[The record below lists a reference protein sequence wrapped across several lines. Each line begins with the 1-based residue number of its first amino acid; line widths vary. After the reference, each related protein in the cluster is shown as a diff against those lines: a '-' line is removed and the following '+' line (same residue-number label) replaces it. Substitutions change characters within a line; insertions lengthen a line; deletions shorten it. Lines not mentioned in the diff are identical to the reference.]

1 MNFIIYGE
9 QSVMIKNRLKKVV
22 KERLDFVDEMN
33 FVKFDMAN
41 TTLDDVIEEASY
53 LPLGYEH
60 KIIVLEDCLFL
71 EKSKASKGKKK
82 KDEDIDEAMER
93 FVSYVKHANEDCDLV
108 LTLNSTNI
116 DKSSV
121 LYNSLLEN
129 GKVYEL
135 LSVDKKD
142 LPTYIYRYFNETLS
156 TKIDRD
162 AIDELADRIK
172 GDLNVFVNEANK
184 LSLYTNHVTYN
195 DVIALVNKPLDE
207 NAFEMFN
214 YLLGKRNG
222 DAIRLFRDLR
232 VNSVEPVTLI
242 SLLSNQFRLLYQ
254 IIYLAKSGYSNDEI
268 AKELG
273 IKEGRVYVL
282 KKYMYTMS
290 LKEILDTL
298 DKLFDLDYNIKSG
311 QVDRIFAFEM
321 FLINFK
327 LN

>member
-41 TTLDDVIEEASY
+41 TSLLDVIEEASY
-53 LPLGYEH
+53 MPLGYEH
-60 KIIVLEDCLFL
+60 KLIVLEDALFL
-71 EKSKASKGKKK
+71 EKKASRGKKRK
-82 KDEDIDEAMER
+82 NDDTSEEENKLIKYLLTADEG
-93 FVSYVKHANEDCDLV
+93 VDLV
-108 LTLNSTNI
+108 FTLNSTNI
-116 DKSSV
+116 DKTSA
-121 LYNSLLEN
+121 LYDAITKN

-142 LPTYIYRYFNETLS
+142 LPTYIYRYFNETLN

-162 AIDELADRIK
+162 AIDELANRIK

-184 LSLYTNHVTYN
+184 LALFTDHVTYQ
-195 DVIALVNKPLDE
+195 DVIKMVSKPLDE

-214 YLLGKRNG
+214 FLLAGKLNE
-222 DAIRLFRDLR
+222 AISLFRDLR

-242 SLLSNQFRLLYQ
+242 SLLGNQFRLLYQ
-254 IIYLAKSGYSNDEI
+254 IIFLTKSGLENAEI

-282 KKYMYTMS
+282 KKYMYSMTVKQ
-290 LKEILDTL
+290 LLATL
-298 DKLFDLDYNIKSG
+298 DDLYHLDYNIKSG
-311 QVDRIFAFEM
+311 QVDRIYAFEM

>member
-41 TTLDDVIEEASY
+41 TSLLDVIEEASY
-53 LPLGYEH
+53 MPLGYDH
-60 KIIVLEDCLFL
+60 KIIVLEDALFL
-71 EKSKASKGKKK
+71 EKTKVTKGKKK
-82 KDEDIDEAMER
+82 INDNNEEIEKFIN
-93 FVSYVKHANEDCDLV
+93 YLKHPNEDTDLI
-108 LTLNSTNI
+108 LTLNSVNI
-116 DKSSV
+116 DKTSDI
-121 LYNSLLEN
+121 YKLLVEN

-142 LPTYIYRYFNETLS
+142 LPTYIYRYFNETLN

-162 AIDELADRIK
+162 AIDELASRIK
-172 GDLNVFVNEANK
+172 GDLNIFVNEANK
-184 LSLYTNHVTYN
+184 LSLYTNHVRYE
-195 DVIALVNKPLDE
+195 DVIKLVNKPLDE

-214 YLLGKRNG
+214 FLMGKRNG
-222 DAIRLFRDLR
+222 DAIKLFRDLC

-254 IIYLAKSGYSNDEI
+254 IIYLAKSGYTNEQI
-268 AKELG
+268 AKELN
-273 IKEGRVYVL
+273 IKEGRVYIL

-290 LKEILDTL
+290 MKEILATLDTL
-298 DKLFDLDYNIKSG
+298 FKLDYNIKSG
-311 QVDRIFAFEM
+311 QVDRIYAFEM
-321 FLINFK
+321 FLINFQ

>member
-33 FVKFDMAN
+33 FVKYDMSN
-41 TTLDDVIEEASY
+41 TPLLDIIDDASY
-53 LPLGYEH
+53 MPLGYEH
-60 KIIVLEDCLFL
+60 KIIVLEDATFL
-71 EKSKASKGKKK
+71 EKKVTRGKKK
-82 KDEDIDEAMER
+82 KDNDDEDIKK
-93 FVSYVKHANEDCDLV
+93 FISYIKNPNENCDLIF
-108 LTLNSTNI
+108 TLNSVNI
-116 DKSSV
+116 DKNSE

-142 LPTYIYRYFNETLS
+142 LPTYIYRYFNETLN

-162 AIDELADRIK
+162 AIDELANRIK
-172 GDLNVFVNEANK
+172 GDLNIFVNEANK
-184 LSLYTNHVTYN
+184 LALFTNHVTYD
-195 DVIALVNKPLDE
+195 DVIKMVNKPLDE

-214 YLLGKRNG
+214 FLMTSNNG
-222 DAIRLFRDLR
+222 AAINLFRDLR
-232 VNSVEPVTLI
+232 VNSIEPVTLV
-242 SLLSNQFRLLYQ
+242 SLLANQFRLLYQ
-254 IIYLAKSGYSNDEI
+254 IIFLSKCSYSNDMI

-282 KKYMYTMS
+282 KKYMYS
-290 LKEILDTL
+290 CSIKKLLCILDDLYHL
-298 DKLFDLDYNIKSG
+298 DCNIKSG
-311 QVDRIFAFEM
+311 QADRIFAFEM

-327 LN
+327 LD